1 MKRTEYCEELL
12 VSVEVAR
19 GFGNWYGAGAV
30 VHGGRHCVVQ
40 VERWRGG
47 EVGEVGEVG
56 AVWTLSIKNNE
67 IKISLLTALPGHSY
81 ISQQVAI

>member
-30 VHGGRHCVVQ
+30 VHGGRHCVGTGRE
-40 VERWRGG
+40 VERWRGRSSVDV
-47 EVGEVGEVG
+47 EY
-56 AVWTLSIKNNE
+56 K
-67 IKISLLTALPGHSY
+67 K
-81 ISQQVAI
+81 